1 MRRMTTSPAA
11 TPESRTFTTIGVIGL
26 GTMGAGIAEVFART
40 GYAVV
45 GVEKDEDA
53 LARGRQY
60 LEHSTTRAVKREKL
74 TEAEQA
80 ELLGRITFSTS
91 LEDVAGAD
99 LVVEAVVESLETKKA
114 LFRQLDAIVGPET
127 ILATNTSSLSVT
139 EISTA
144 NSSPGRVIGV
154 HFFNP
159 APVQQLVEIVRT
171 VVTEEQVLEDVQALM
186 VELGKT
192 PVVCGD
198 KAGFIANTLLFG
210 YLNHAVSMYEGRYA
224 TREDIDAAMR
234 FGCGYPMGPLA
245 LLDLIGLDTA
255 YEILETMYR
264 QGRDRLHAPSPI
276 LKQMVTAGWLG
287 RKTGRGFYTYEAP
300 DSPVVVADDR
310 TPSAD
315 EKPQLRH
322 DIKQVGVVGTGTMAT
337 GIVEVFAKSGYDVL
351 YVGRS
356 ADKVDGVVAAITKSF
371 DKQIQR
377 GRSTEEA
384 KAEVLARLTGS
395 TSLEDLEDVDIV
407 VEAIAEDL
415 AIKTTLFEN
424 LDEICK
430 PGAILA
436 TTTSSLPI
444 IACAQATSRPQD
456 VIGMHFFN
464 PAPIMKLVEVVSTVA
479 TDDDVTE
486 TTRALVAEDRQGRG
500 LLRRPRGL
508 HRQRAALPLPQR
520 RGADARGALR
530 HRRRHRH
537 RHEAGLRAADG
548 SLRAARRGRQRRV
561 AGDPARALPGVPRA
575 RLRAGA
581 AARAP
586 GHRRLPRAARPSAGS
601 GTTQR
606 AEACR
611 RDTRTGCGIR
621 PSDSHSAVSRR
632 LTAAGSPA
640 APCGRGCRG
649 WRAGRSR
656 R

>member
-1 MRRMTTSPAA
+1 MRAMTSTAAPEAA
-11 TPESRTFTTIGVIGL
+11 TRTFTTIGVVGL

-40 GYAVV
+40 GFAVV
-45 GVEKDEDA
+45 GVEKDDDA

-60 LEHSTTRAVKREKL
+60 LEHSTARAVKREKI

-80 ELLGRITFSTS
+80 ELLGRITFTTS
-91 LEDVAGAD
+91 MADLAGVD
-99 LVVEAVVESLETKKA
+99 LVVEAVVESLEVKKA
-114 LFRQLDAIVGPET
+114 LFRELDGIVGPDT

-144 NSSPGRVIGV
+144 NSRPGRVIGV

-159 APVQQLVEIVRT
+159 APVQELVEVVRT
-171 VVTEEQVLEDVQALM
+171 VVTEEQVLTDVRGLLGD
-186 VELGKT
+186 LGKT

-210 YLNHAVSMYEGRYA
+210 YLNHAVSMYEGHYA

-276 LKQMVTAGWLG
+276 LKQMVTAGMLG

-300 DSPVVVADDR
+300 DSPTVVADEK

-315 EKPQLRH
+315 AKPQLRH
-322 DIKQVGVVGTGTMAT
+322 DIGLVGVVGTGTMAT
-337 GIVEVFAKSGYDVL
+337 GIIEVFAKSGYDVL
-351 YVGRS
+351 FVGRS
-356 ADKVDGVVAAITKSF
+356 QEKVDGVVAAITKSL

-377 GRSTEEA
+377 GRATEES
-384 KAEVLARLTGS
+384 KAEVLGRLTG
-395 TSLEDLEDVDIV
+395 TTRLDDLGEVDIV

-415 AIKTTLFEN
+415 NIKTTLFAN

-456 VIGMHFFN
+456 VVGMHFFN
-464 PAPIMKLVEVVSTVA
+464 PAPIMKLVEVVSTVV
-479 TDDDVTE
+479 TSEEVTE
-486 TTRALVAEDRQGRG
+486 TTQALCAAVGKVPVSCGDRAGFIVNALLFPYLNDAIKMLEAHYATADDIDVAMKKGC
-500 LLRRPRGL
+500 
-508 HRQRAALPLPQR
+508 ALPMGPFELLDVVGNDVSLAIQR
-520 RGADARGALR
+520 ELYLEFREPGFAPAPLLEHLVTAGYLGRKTKRGF
-530 HRRRHRH
+530 
-537 RHEAGLRAADG
+537 
-548 SLRAARRGRQRRV
+548 
-561 AGDPARALPGVPRA
+561 
-575 RLRAGA
+575 
-581 AARAP
+581 
-586 GHRRLPRAARPSAGS
+586 
-601 GTTQR
+601 
-606 AEACR
+606 
-611 RDTRTGCGIR
+611 RDYSVR
-621 PSDSHSAVSRR
+621 
-632 LTAAGSPA
+632 
-640 APCGRGCRG
+640 
-649 WRAGRSR
+649 
-656 R
+656 